1 MSTSETTNFVKNWL
15 LDKIQK
21 GELEPGEVIPTEFEL
36 KRTLDIE
43 YEEIEKAIH
52 ELVTEQIL
60 SQKSGEGTIV
70 KPRQPFYYPLDE
82 LVSITNMIEK
92 NGQKAGTEFI
102 SLDEEVTTIT
112 EKEVLNIEDNAII
125 SVIERLRT
133 ADGEPVVYC
142 LDKISADLFP
152 CSDYHSNLSL
162 LSAIENK
169 IEYKITRADT
179 SIESISYEPYI
190 SEILNSHPD
199 DAMMLLTQIHYDEQE
214 RPVLYSLNYFKSS
227 LVKFRIKRNRI

>member
-112 EKEVLNIEDNAII
+112 EKEVLNLEDNAII
-125 SVIERLRT
+125 SVI
-133 ADGEPVVYC
+133 
-142 LDKISADLFP
+142 
-152 CSDYHSNLSL
+152 
-162 LSAIENK
+162 
-169 IEYKITRADT
+169 
-179 SIESISYEPYI
+179 
-190 SEILNSHPD
+190 
-199 DAMMLLTQIHYDEQE
+199 
-214 RPVLYSLNYFKSS
+214 
-227 LVKFRIKRNRI
+227 